1 MKKEN
6 ASHPVHIV
14 LRDWSKVHK
23 ANIHINTI
31 AEKTE
36 RIPSLSVPSAKQ
48 MEIKCTRQV
57 YILPH

>member
-1 MKKEN
+1 MEVKVK
-6 ASHPVHIV
+6 IV
-14 LRDWSKVHK
+14 LRDWTK
-23 ANIHINTI
+23 ARKADAHVV

>member
-1 MKKEN
+1 MKKKNE
-6 ASHPVHIV
+6 HPVYV
-14 LRDWSKVHK
+14 SLRDWSKTS
-23 ANIHINTI
+23 IHVNTV

-36 RIPSLSVPSAKQ
+36 QIPSLSVPSAKQ